1 MNKMKQF
8 NRWIFFGFASLS
20 LLFTITIYSCS
31 KNQLQVNQ
39 NVILSDSALAKQIS
53 LSTEFKSILLNI
65 SDIETAIKN
74 NSLPQ
79 QERIIDKNDF
89 NEAASIENE
98 NALKIFLLK
107 LGYKNADIIVKHTL
121 TNNTLFLEVFS
132 AFPELHKRNKECLLA
147 IFKFA
152 FLLSKSDTAQSVKPF
167 MLADDCSKNYAYGIE
182 DCSEALSWD
191 LIAAQ
196 IGLILPT
203 PVNLGIT
210 LTLSGLAYLKE
221 YSCKINVVKR
231 WQACRDSNPI

>member
-1 MNKMKQF
+1 MKQF

-39 NVILSDSALAKQIS
+39 NVILSDSSLAKQIS

-65 SDIETAIKN
+65 SDIETIIKN

-107 LGYKNADIIVKHTL
+107 LGYKNADIIVKHTI
-121 TNNTLFLEVFS
+121 TNNTLFLEVFA

-147 IFKFA
+147 IF
-152 FLLSKSDTAQSVKPF
+152 
-167 MLADDCSKNYAYGIE
+167 
-182 DCSEALSWD
+182 
-191 LIAAQ
+191 
-196 IGLILPT
+196 
-203 PVNLGIT
+203 
-210 LTLSGLAYLKE
+210 
-221 YSCKINVVKR
+221 NV
-231 WQACRDSNPI
+231 CRQRKWTV

>member
-1 MNKMKQF
+1 MKQF
-8 NRWIFFGFASLS
+8 NKRIFFGFAALL
-20 LLFTITIYSCS
+20 LLFTITIYSCN
-31 KNQLQVNQ
+31 KNQLHVNQ
-39 NVILSDSALAKQIS
+39 KVIISDSILAKQIS
-53 LSTEFKSILLNI
+53 ISTEFESILLNI
-65 SDIETAIKN
+65 SDIKTSIKN
-74 NSLPQ
+74 NSLSQ

-89 NEAASIENE
+89 NEAASIKNE

-107 LGYKNADIIVKHTL
+107 LGYKNADIIVKNTL
-121 TNNTLFLEVFS
+121 TNNTLFLEAFA
-132 AFPELHKRNKECLLA
+132 AFPELYKRDKERVLA

-152 FLLSKSDTAQSVKPF
+152 FLLSKSDTDKSIKPF

-196 IGLILPT
+196 IGLVLPT

-231 WQACRDSNPI
+231 WQACRASNPI

>member
-8 NRWIFFGFASLS
+8 NRWIIFGYASLS
-20 LLFTITIYSCS
+20 LLFSITIYSCS

-65 SDIETAIKN
+65 SDIDTAIKN

-121 TNNTLFLEVFS
+121 TNNTLFLEVFA
-132 AFPELHKRNKECLLA
+132 AFPELYKRNKECLLA

-152 FLLSKSDTAQSVKPF
+152 FLLSKSDSAQSVKPF

-231 WQACRDSNPI
+231 WQACRASNPI

>member
-1 MNKMKQF
+1 MKQF
-8 NRWIFFGFASLS
+8 NRWIIFGYASLS
-20 LLFTITIYSCS
+20 LLFSITIYSCS

-65 SDIETAIKN
+65 SDIDTAIKN

-121 TNNTLFLEVFS
+121 TNNTLFLEVFA
-132 AFPELHKRNKECLLA
+132 AFPELYKRNKECLLA

-152 FLLSKSDTAQSVKPF
+152 FLLSKSDSAQSVKPF

-231 WQACRDSNPI
+231 WQACRASNPI

>member
-1 MNKMKQF
+1 MKQF
-8 NRWIFFGFASLS
+8 NRWIIFGYASLS
-20 LLFTITIYSCS
+20 LLFSITIYSCS

-65 SDIETAIKN
+65 SDIDTAIKN

-107 LGYKNADIIVKHTL
+107 LGYKNADIIVKYTL
-121 TNNTLFLEVFS
+121 TNNTLFLEVFA
-132 AFPELHKRNKECLLA
+132 AFPELYKRNKECLLA

-152 FLLSKSDTAQSVKPF
+152 FLLSKSDSAQSVKPF

-231 WQACRDSNPI
+231 WQACRASNPI